1 MWISRER
8 ITLWTTHFGTRETR
22 QISTCKTRF
31 LIFFTIWVNYLAF
44 QYMRWREFPARC
56 KKISFEDILLKTS
69 WQPCYWRCRK
79 FSSIAVNW
87 KCCIENTNFEQQ
99 LVSSSSSSGSL
110 RSLFHASLW
119 WPFHCAHV
127 QYLLN
132 GSVVLFSKERKNT
145 SMPMHYAVNCNFCY
159 LSRSWTSWNNFF
171 IQ

>member
-1 MWISRER
+1 MDFRER

-56 KKISFEDILLKTS
+56 KKISFEDILLRTS
-69 WQPCYWRCRK
+69 WQPCYWRCRT

-87 KCCIENTNFEQQ
+87 NCCIENTNFEQQ

-110 RSLFHASLW
+110 QSLFHASLW
-119 WPFHCAHV
+119 WSFHCAHV

-132 GSVVLFSKERKNT
+132 GSVVLFSKARKNT
-145 SMPMHYAVNCNFCY
+145 SMPMHYVVNCNFCY
-159 LSRSWTSWNNFF
+159 LSRSWTFWNNFF